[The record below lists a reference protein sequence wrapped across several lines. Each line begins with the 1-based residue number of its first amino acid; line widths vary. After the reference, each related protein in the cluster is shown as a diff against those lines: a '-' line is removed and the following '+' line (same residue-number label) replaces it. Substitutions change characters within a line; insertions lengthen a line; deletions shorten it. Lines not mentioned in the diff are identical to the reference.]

1 MTHTEFL
8 ERLAALG
15 LSESAFA
22 AQVSEL
28 GGERLPPGTVH
39 NWAQGRR
46 EIPPVVP
53 ALLTLL
59 DLLARVAD

>member
-1 MTHTEFL
+1 MTHTEFC

-15 LSESAFA
+15 LSQAGFA
-22 AQVSEL
+22 VQVSDL
-28 GGERLPPGTVH
+28 AGERLPPGTVH

-59 DLLARVAD
+59 ERAGA